1 MIRFF
6 LSIWENFKEYIILVV
21 LLVTSLFTL
30 SLNKTPEVK
39 NVRSIAFG
47 SFAVVTSIVSDITN
61 VAKIKGENERLR
73 QINADLMLQI
83 NKLREFGIQNSE
95 LKSLLNLKD
104 TTNLPLIAASIV
116 SKSVTR
122 SLSTIILNVGKKD
135 GILAGMPVVNDLG
148 LIGIVYDI
156 SDEYSIVRTL
166 KNIDIKIAVKDE
178 RSRIDGI
185 MKWNGDNLVIIN
197 VPKTFDVKPG
207 DRIITSDISSI
218 VPIPLP
224 VGIAKGLTNLSTGI
238 FNEVTVIPFVDFSRV
253 EHVFVIK
260 LIESVEKNN
269 LELNFYKR
277 QNDAE

>member
-1 MIRFF
+1 
-6 LSIWENFKEYIILVV
+6 
-21 LLVTSLFTL
+21 
-30 SLNKTPEVK
+30 
-39 NVRSIAFG
+39 
-47 SFAVVTSIVSDITN
+47 
-61 VAKIKGENERLR
+61 
-73 QINADLMLQI
+73 
-83 NKLREFGIQNSE
+83 
-95 LKSLLNLKD
+95 
-104 TTNLPLIAASIV
+104 
-116 SKSVTR
+116 
-122 SLSTIILNVGKKD
+122 
-135 GILAGMPVVNDLG
+135 
-148 LIGIVYDI
+148 
-156 SDEYSIVRTL
+156 
-166 KNIDIKIAVKDE
+166 
-178 RSRIDGI
+178 

>member
-21 LLVTSLFTL
+21 LLVASLFTL
-30 SLNKTPEVK
+30 SLNKTPAVK

-47 SFAVVTSIVSDITN
+47 SFAIVTSVVSDITN
-61 VAKIKGENERLR
+61 VTKIKGENERLR
-73 QINADLMLQI
+73 KINAELMLQV

-95 LKSLLNLKD
+95 LKGLLNLKD
-104 TTNLPLIAASIV
+104 TTSIPLIAASIV
-116 SKSVTR
+116 SKSVTT
-122 SLSTIILNVGKKD
+122 SLSTIILNVGKID
-135 GILAGMPVVNDLG
+135 GVRPGMPVVNDLG

-178 RSRIDGI
+178 RSRLDGI

-197 VPKTFDVKPG
+197 VPKTFDIKPG

-218 VPIPLP
+218 VPLPLP
-224 VGIAKGLTNLSTGI
+224 VGVAKDLTNVSTGI

-260 LIESVEKNN
+260 LVESVEKNN

-277 QNDAE
+277 QNNAE

>member
-104 TTNLPLIAASIV
+104 TTTLPLIAASIV
-116 SKSVTR
+116 SKSVTT

-238 FNEVTVIPFVDFSRV
+238 FNEVTVI
-253 EHVFVIK
+253 
-260 LIESVEKNN
+260 
-269 LELNFYKR
+269 
-277 QNDAE
+277 